1 MITAWSI
8 FAVGCRVGRAGEAD
22 LRAVPT
28 GRRVEDYVHGLP
40 GRVRAQERWTV
51 VEHAVAVCPDG
62 MQRLLGNAGWD
73 IDGAR

>member
-1 MITAWSI
+1 MDALVKLIS
-8 FAVGCRVGRAGEAD
+8 GRFRQDGGSRTMCMACW
-22 LRAVPT
+22 P
-28 GRRVEDYVHGLP
+28 
-40 GRVRAQERWTV
+40 VRAQERWTV